1 MPQDYLKYY
10 IYFISGSALITLI
23 TVIAEKK
30 SPRTAGL
37 LMSLPVITFL
47 SLLFMALS
55 QGAWFGSRAAVW
67 NPIGAIAD
75 LVYMGLFVTGAAIPG
90 LTGRVRT
97 GPRRSLEI
105 LAGLLLGFS
114 GYFLSIMLLS
124 GFTVTDGWVSLGTLW
139 VAAFIAHR
147 LFGKLEDADMQKSG
161 TAPLRELAVRALF
174 GGCTVAFVVIIGDSA
189 GFMWGGIFSSF
200 PGTITPVLVILHLK
214 YGKLMSQSVIKSAP
228 LGLCATGLYS
238 IMVWLT
244 YPEYGIAAG
253 TLVAYASVAVF
264 LLTISGYTKENKV
277 R

>member
-1 MPQDYLKYY
+1 MPDAYLKYL
-10 IYFISGSALITLI
+10 IYFLSGSTLITLI

-90 LTGRVRT
+90 LAGRGRT
-97 GPRRSLEI
+97 ESKRSKEI

-114 GYFLSIMLLS
+114 GYFLSLMLFS
-124 GFTVTDGWVSLGTLW
+124 GFNVTDGWVSLGALW
-139 VAAFIAHR
+139 AAAFIAHR
-147 LFGKLEDADMQKSG
+147 LFGKLDDVDMQQRE
-161 TAPLRELAVRALF
+161 TASARELAFRALF
-174 GGCTVAFVVIIGDSA
+174 GGCTVAFVVILGDSA
-189 GFMWGGIFSSF
+189 GYVWGGIFSSF
-200 PGTITPVLVILHLK
+200 PGTITPVLIILHIK
-214 YGKLMSQSVIKSAP
+214 YGRLMSQSVIKSAP
-228 LGLCATGLYS
+228 LGLSATGLYS

-253 TLVAYASVAVF
+253 TIMAYISVAVF
-264 LLTISGYTKENKV
+264 LLAMYEL